1 MKYIDGY
8 TDADGYRH
16 RICQG
21 CGNDL
26 IVSVKSRRKP
36 YFCPKCD
43 KYNQQKK
50 KLLLQK

>member
-21 CGNDL
+21 CGDD
-26 IVSVKSRRKP
+26 IKVSIKSRRRPYYCPRCDGNKP
-36 YFCPKCD
+36 GKE
-43 KYNQQKK
+43 KK
-50 KLLLQK
+50 HV